1 MKVKVEMHGAVSI
14 VNAIPTGKGSTLG
27 IALNVNVTASLS
39 VGEGI
44 SANIGDINFITDIV
58 NRVMPKDTIKDKHV
72 SIEIKSRIPM
82 GYGLKSSSAV
92 SNAIALAC
100 YKLLD
105 LIRGNNYTTN
115 DAIYDMQVINTAVDA
130 SLASNVSITGAFD
143 DACACYFGGFFVTDN
158 YARSIIRHEKADDNL
173 YAVILL
179 PLGVRRK
186 DPTRL
191 KRLERYFSYAVDLAS
206 NGYYWDAMNLNGL
219 LVSSVLSIP
228 YEPILEAIEN
238 GAYASG
244 VSGNGPA
251 ITAICNGSIA
261 SSIVSIWS
269 NYGEVLKVRVSNEKA
284 KVMVVE

>member
-1 MKVKVEMHGAVSI
+1 MKVKAEMHGAISI

-27 IALNVNVTASLS
+27 IALNVSVTASIS

-44 SANIGDINFITDIV
+44 SANTGDINFIADIV
-58 NRVMPKDTIKDKHV
+58 SRVIPKDIIKDKHI

-105 LIRGNNYTTN
+105 LIRGND
-115 DAIYDMQVINTAVDA
+115 DAIDDMKVINAAVDA
-130 SLASNVSITGAFD
+130 SLASKVSITGAFD

-158 YARSIIRHEKADDNL
+158 YARSIIRHERADDNL

-191 KRLERYFSYAVDLAS
+191 KRLAKYFSYAVDLAS
-206 NGYYWDAMNLNGL
+206 DGYYYDAMNLNGI

-251 ITAICNGSIA
+251 ITAICNDSVA
-261 SSIVSIWS
+261 SNILSIWS
-269 NYGEVLKVRVSNEKA
+269 NYGEVLKVKVSNEKA
-284 KVMVVE
+284 RVMVVE